1 MSPLSTD
8 QRDVQLIV
16 LGLEPGREYSPEEIR
31 TAWQRRLV
39 AVHPDHGGSV
49 ALAQCVTR
57 AYEALVGIRHL
68 PDLWTPG
75 EDGDDPVSNAGHSWS
90 SDAVS
95 PDTGWML
102 TETQW
107 IQRTWTPVVRSASWE
122 LRPAPPSWPARD
134 SAWTQSARTQEA
146 APPETRRRS
155 IVASTLVWSAVLV
168 FGSWVMGDE
177 SNHLDQR
184 LWIYGLSLASIL
196 GVVRYLATRPPRPR
210 AVVAAALMFMVQP
223 LPAGYLLAS
232 VPAMIGSVL
241 SRHSFR
247 AVRAAEVSGPGLVK
261 DT

>member
-1 MSPLSTD
+1 M
-8 QRDVQLIV
+8 IV

-57 AYEALVGIRHL
+57 AYEALMGIRHL
-68 PDLWTPG
+68 PEVWAPG
-75 EDGDDPVSNAGHSWS
+75 EDAASPVTGVGPCLSSGAVASGAVS
-90 SDAVS
+90 SDG
-95 PDTGWML
+95 GWML

-107 IQRTWTPVVRSASWE
+107 IQRAWTPVGPSASWE
-122 LRPAPPSWPARD
+122 LRPAPPSWPPRD
-134 SAWTQSARTQEA
+134 RAWTQSAWTQGA
-146 APPETRRRS
+146 AESKPRRRTH
-155 IVASTLVWSAVLV
+155 VGSTLVWSVVLV
-168 FGSWVMGDE
+168 FGSWAMGDE
-177 SNHLDQR
+177 SNHLDQH

-210 AVVAAALMFMVQP
+210 AVVAAALMFMAQP
-223 LPAGYLLAS
+223 LPAAYLLAS
-232 VPAMIGSVL
+232 VPTMIGSVL